1 MVGTIRAT
9 DSNSNQA
16 AENYKS
22 AMEIACV
29 ATNLEHPG
37 GNYSPHF
44 RHNLFLYTLKVVGRR
59 LSVLL
64 GLQHIVQNSVVEQ
77 VDVLVRSSDGV
88 HLAAQQLV
96 LHGRGSVWWWLL
108 LVLVV
113 VVSRLSKVFK
123 NV

>member
-1 MVGTIRAT
+1 
-9 DSNSNQA
+9 
-16 AENYKS
+16 
-22 AMEIACV
+22 MEIACV

-96 LHGRGSVWWWLL
+96 LHGKRLC
-108 LVLVV
+108 V

-123 NV
+123 KICI